1 MSDEMGQRR
10 GLKDLR
16 DSLSV
21 AGETVN
27 RDTPQIYEFGP
38 FRLEPAERKLLR
50 GSEIVELTPK
60 AFDTLLLLVRIP
72 DAC

>member
-1 MSDEMGQRR
+1 MSDEMGRRR
-10 GLKDLR
+10 GLEDLR

-38 FRLEPAERKLLR
+38 FRLEPAERK
-50 GSEIVELTPK
+50 
-60 AFDTLLLLVRIP
+60 
-72 DAC
+72 